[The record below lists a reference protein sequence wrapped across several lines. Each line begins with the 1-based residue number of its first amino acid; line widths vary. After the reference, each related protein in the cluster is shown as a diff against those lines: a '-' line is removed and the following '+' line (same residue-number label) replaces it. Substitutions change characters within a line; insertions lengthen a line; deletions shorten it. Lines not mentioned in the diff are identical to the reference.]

1 MSTFYDVFNGDADGI
16 CALHQLRL
24 ADPRTSELITGA
36 KRDIELVARVPAQA
50 GDVVTVLDISM
61 ARNAAAL
68 QSLLDRG
75 ATCRYFDHH
84 SAGTIPVH
92 ERLEAHIDTAREV
105 CTSLIVDRV
114 LEGRYRAWAVVAAFG
129 DNLTQSALAAAAP
142 LKLNEFQLGQLQEL
156 GECLNYNAYGASVE
170 DLHYHPADLYRSIA
184 RYYDPLQFVTGEPVL
199 EVLRTARGDDLSRA
213 AEIDPVD
220 VSAHSAVYV
229 LPDEARSRRVN
240 GTYINRLAT
249 AYPERAHAML
259 VSNGNG
265 YAVSVRA
272 PVADPREA
280 NVLCR
285 KFGGEGRVGAA
296 GIDDLPQANY
306 DAFIAAFKA
315 TYAA

>member
-24 ADPRTSELITGA
+24 AAPCTSVLITGA
-36 KRDIELVARVPAQA
+36 KRDIALLERVQAQA

-61 ARNAAAL
+61 ARNAGPL
-68 QSLLDRG
+68 RDLLDRG

-92 ERLEAHIDTAREV
+92 ERLEAHIDPSRDV

-114 LEGRYRAWAVVAAFG
+114 LEGKFRPWAVVAAFG
-129 DNLTQSALAAAAP
+129 DNLMESAFAAAAP

-156 GECLNYNAYGASVE
+156 GECINYNAYGASVD

-184 RYYDPLQFVTGEPVL
+184 PYYDPFQFITGEPIL
-199 EVLRTARGDDLSRA
+199 EVLRTARGDDLARA
-213 AEIDPVD
+213 TEIAPVEI
-220 VSAHSAVYV
+220 SADSAVYV
-229 LPDEARSRRVN
+229 LPDEAWSRRVN

-249 AYPERAHAML
+249 ANPERAHAML
-259 VSNGNG
+259 IRHDEY

-272 PVADPREA
+272 PVADPRAA
-280 NVLCR
+280 NELCR

-296 GIDDLPQANY
+296 GIDRLPVT
-306 DAFIAAFKA
+306 DCESFIGAFKA
-315 TYAA
+315 TYAG